1 MKPTSTTAATS
12 PTRAME
18 TEATL
23 LLNSNKS
30 HGEASASP
38 QSPATTTMPPLS
50 DQNASLNRAR
60 RWMYVSHAMN
70 QFSEWAWQFCLIL
83 FLAALTNYQSLLLV
97 STYGVTLNA
106 FVAYGLPRMGRL
118 VDRAA
123 ASTTKNNN
131 NTATSLRDKGTN
143 YAPRLTLIRL
153 WIFLENSCVLLATA
167 CCWYLFQQHHQQQQS
182 LQTLSG
188 QDEKSFELWTWLQSS
203 SSSSSSWIISTI
215 LLIGMHV
222 LGAMAQVLD
231 KSVLL
236 ALERDWVV
244 VMSTEYA
251 HQLDLKKRYNENS
264 DDSIGDG
271 PNHDRDED
279 DMGRETSYQIQ
290 QHKSSINTSD
300 TNKKDPRSLW
310 LSQTNVIMKQID
322 LSCQISA
329 PALSGWF
336 IAYWTTASSFPA
348 SSPAL
353 AMEEGQQQQQ
363 QQQQQPQDWSG
374 AVFWV
379 GTVNVIALIVEWICL
394 THIYHMVPALAA
406 ATASSETVTHL
417 SGPSSISVTDEGN
430 DDNDQ
435 ISNVRLSLEPTTE
448 EQGTPEAKVPLR
460 TSSGSSDSS
469 SRCYDFA
476 GHALHVYFCEQSTTV
491 STSGLGLSFLYF
503 NVLTFGGMMT
513 AYLITLGGMSI
524 TTIGFWRGVSSAIGL
539 AGTLAF
545 DVSHR
550 ILGYSLEFTGLWS
563 IIWEFVCLSISVLSL
578 VWLTT
583 DPHRSMVLL
592 IAGVLP
598 SRIGLYAFDITITT
612 LMQERV
618 APSVRGLV
626 GGTQTS
632 LNSWMSLLPYGM
644 GMIYSEP
651 RQFHVFVVGCY
662 VAVGLAMILYI
673 VGVYGIRESRHYPH
687 VYQSLS

>member
-1 MKPTSTTAATS
+1 MD
-12 PTRAME
+12 
-18 TEATL
+18 TEAW
-23 LLNSNKS
+23 
-30 HGEASASP
+30 ASP
-38 QSPATTTMPPLS
+38 QRPTINTTTMPPLS
-50 DQNASLNRAR
+50 DPNASLNRAR

-123 ASTTKNNN
+123 AATTNTTT
-131 NTATSLRDKGTN
+131 TATSLIGKGAN
-143 YAPRLTLIRL
+143 YAPRLNLIRL

-167 CCWYLFQQHHQQQQS
+167 CCWYLFQQHHQQQEQQS
-182 LQTLSG
+182 LPTLTG
-188 QDEKSFELWTWLQSS
+188 QDEKSFELWVWLQSSSS

-251 HQLDLKKRYNENS
+251 HQLDLQNHYKENN
-264 DDSIGDG
+264 DDTIGNG
-271 PNHDRDED
+271 PNTDRDEV
-279 DMGRETSYQIQ
+279 DMDREASYHIQ
-290 QHKSSINTSD
+290 QHKSSINSSD
-300 TNKKDPRSLW
+300 TSKKDPRSLW

-336 IAYWTTASSFPA
+336 IAYWTTASSFPTSSA
-348 SSPAL
+348 SLVMAG
-353 AMEEGQQQQQ
+353 GQQQ
-363 QQQQQPQDWSG
+363 QDWSG

-379 GTVNVIALIVEWICL
+379 GTVNVVALIVEWICL

-406 ATASSETVTHL
+406 PTASSGTVAPV
-417 SGPSSISVTDEGN
+417 SGLSSISISDEG
-430 DDNDQ
+430 DNDSDQ
-435 ISNVRLSLEPTTE
+435 SSNERLTLEPTTE
-448 EQGTPEAKVPLR
+448 EHDTPDSKVPSR
-460 TSSGSSDSS
+460 TSSGPTDSS

-583 DPHRSMVLL
+583 DPHRSMVFL

-651 RQFHVFVVGCY
+651 RQFHVFIVGCY

-673 VGVYGIRESRHYPH
+673 VGVYGMRGSRPYPH
-687 VYQSLS
+687 AYQSLS